1 MKKQL
6 RVLGVLVCLLPL
18 MTGCLPQTKD
28 KQGSSSS
35 HKTSQ
40 TTKKK
45 ASSSSSSSSSSESQV
60 SETSSSRAA
69 ASHAPVTKGVAGEQP
84 ATASSQAPAATSS
97 VVGQTITDGMDFYY
111 RLAVQAGIC
120 DPNVSLEDFY
130 REATWGDQQV
140 TYQGRTV
147 TVKRIHEGEG
157 AYEQDGKTVIDK
169 DIYEIVSVN

>member
-1 MKKQL
+1 MKKHL

-18 MTGCLPQTKD
+18 MTGCLPQTKV
-28 KQGSSSS
+28 KQESSSS

-45 ASSSSSSSSSSESQV
+45 TSSSSSSESQV

-130 REATWGDQQV
+130 REAT
-140 TYQGRTV
+140 
-147 TVKRIHEGEG
+147 
-157 AYEQDGKTVIDK
+157 
-169 DIYEIVSVN
+169 

>member
-1 MKKQL
+1 MKKHL
-6 RVLGVLVCLLPL
+6 RVLGVLVYLLPL
-18 MTGCLPQTKD
+18 MTGCLPQTKV
-28 KQGSSSS
+28 KQESSSS

-45 ASSSSSSSSSSESQV
+45 TSSSSSSESQV

-69 ASHAPVTKGVAGEQP
+69 ASNAPVTKGVTGEQP
-84 ATASSQAPAATSS
+84 ATASSQAPTATDS

-130 REATWGDQQV
+130 CEATWGDQQV

-169 DIYEIVSVN
+169 DIYKIVSVN

>member
-1 MKKQL
+1 MKKHL

-18 MTGCLPQTKD
+18 MTGCLPQTKV
-28 KQGSSSS
+28 KQESSSS

-45 ASSSSSSSSSSESQV
+45 TSSSSSSSSESQV

-69 ASHAPVTKGVAGEQP
+69 ASHAPVTKGVAGEQ
-84 ATASSQAPAATSS
+84 TSS
-97 VVGQTITDGMDFYY
+97 TPSQPQTNSNSYVGQTVTDGMDFYY
-111 RLAVQAGIC
+111 HLAVQVGIC
-120 DPNVSLEDFY
+120 APSVSPDDFY
-130 REATWGDQQV
+130 REATIGDQSV

-157 AYEQDGKTVIDK
+157 AYEQDGKTVSDK